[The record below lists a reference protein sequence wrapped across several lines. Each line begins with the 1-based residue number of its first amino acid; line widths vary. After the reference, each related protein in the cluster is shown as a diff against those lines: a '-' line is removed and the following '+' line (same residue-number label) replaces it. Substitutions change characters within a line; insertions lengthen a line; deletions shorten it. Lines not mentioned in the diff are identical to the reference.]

1 MRNTALQRTGTV
13 RRKTHE
19 TDIDV
24 AVDLDGA
31 GVYDISTGIGF
42 LDHMIEQFSRHSL
55 IDVKL
60 HVDGDLHV
68 DQHHTVEDSAIALG
82 EAIAQALGEKRGIT
96 RYGHAYSPMDE
107 TLARVALDISG
118 RPYLVWKAGFSQ
130 PRLGEM
136 DTELF
141 EHWFHSV
148 AQAAGITLHIELLYG
163 QNNHHIVEA
172 IYKGFARAMRSAVE
186 IDPRKG
192 DAVPSTKGMLGT
204 GTLEV

>member
-82 EAIAQALGEKRGIT
+82 EAIAQALGE
-96 RYGHAYSPMDE
+96 
-107 TLARVALDISG
+107 
-118 RPYLVWKAGFSQ
+118 
-130 PRLGEM
+130 
-136 DTELF
+136 
-141 EHWFHSV
+141 
-148 AQAAGITLHIELLYG
+148 
-163 QNNHHIVEA
+163 
-172 IYKGFARAMRSAVE
+172 
-186 IDPRKG
+186 
-192 DAVPSTKGMLGT
+192 
-204 GTLEV
+204 